1 MNVRVI
7 FDLWR
12 GGTTQAEVPVE
23 TVQLLRRIGNS
34 LLEVEV
40 EGKRGVVVDQASV
53 VALTAA

>member
-12 GGTTQAEVPVE
+12 GGTTQAEVPLE

-40 EGKRGVVVDQASV
+40 EGKRGVVVDHASV
-53 VALTAA
+53 VALTAV